1 MAMTKVVLKVHSTD
15 VRMGLKKVEQRVSK
29 KKGPELGC
37 NVGFKVG

>member
-29 KKGPELGC
+29 KGPELGC